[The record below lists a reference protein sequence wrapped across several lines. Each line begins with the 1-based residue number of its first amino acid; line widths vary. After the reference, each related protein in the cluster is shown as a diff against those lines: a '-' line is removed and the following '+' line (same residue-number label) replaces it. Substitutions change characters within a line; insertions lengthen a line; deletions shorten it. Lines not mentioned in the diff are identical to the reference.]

1 MNREASALGV
11 PAASIYFGEWAA
23 IDEELRNEGRL
34 AKLANQSD
42 VEKLQLVK
50 KVAGRPR
57 SSLDVRQE
65 VAGLILGS

>member
-1 MNREASALGV
+1 MNREAAALGV

-23 IDEELRNEGRL
+23 IDEELLQDGRL
-34 AKLANQSD
+34 QRLLDPSD

-50 KVAGRPR
+50 KTVGSAR
-57 SSLDVRQE
+57 SGVGVCKE